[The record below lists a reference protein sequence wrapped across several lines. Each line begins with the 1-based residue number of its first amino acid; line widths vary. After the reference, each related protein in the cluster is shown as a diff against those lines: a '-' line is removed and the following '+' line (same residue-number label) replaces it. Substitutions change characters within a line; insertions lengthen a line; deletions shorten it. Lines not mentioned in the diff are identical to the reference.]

1 MPARGNGGGRTG
13 LLGFWLIVEWD
24 SPVVPIFAGS
34 LLKEFLDGTA
44 ARFKELGVVG
54 DKTLF
59 DGLPEAFNESL
70 GAAHS

>member
-1 MPARGNGGGRTG
+1 MPAGGNGGGRTG
-13 LLGFWLIVEWD
+13 LLAFWLIVEWD
-24 SPVVPIFAGS
+24 APVVPIFAGS

-54 DKTLF
+54 DETLF